1 MFTPHWLPPA
11 LQPPCK
17 GMSQSTSI
25 DMAVVSQRITK
36 TDTEIL
42 RGIRL
47 RDTLIL
53 LRLILEVGIVD
64 RKKICSVC
72 SYFFDFHL
80 APFDAWGLQIVG

>member
-1 MFTPHWLPPA
+1 MVVWYVHTA
-11 LQPPCK
+11 LRPPCK

-47 RDTLIL
+47 RDTLTL
-53 LRLILEVGIVD
+53 LRLNFRSWNMLTEVF
-64 RKKICSVC
+64 RVC
-72 SYFFDFHL
+72 SFFDFHFGTL
-80 APFDAWGLQIVG
+80 